1 MRKFLLLNLIFL
13 GSLYSQ
19 DYYYEKYRQKVS
31 KDTDPTI
38 FVIEESIMSKKYF
51 FSLLLCKV
59 KDLVNNENLTKIKE
73 LNITIEDQDSQID
86 ERDDII
92 DDLETQIKKPPNSK
106 LINRIVIATTSLKE
120 DDVIEEKARSLG
132 IDCFRGSEN
141 DVLDRYYRCAKQFEM
156 KTIVRITADCPIIDP
171 TIVDKVIEQFH
182 SGDYDYA
189 TNTIIRTYPVGTD
202 VEIFSFQSLEK
213 SWHEAKLSS
222 EREHVTPFLREK
234 KSKFKIKNVEN
245 AENMSHLR
253 WTLDM
258 NEDLILIRKIVS
270 KMKKRPILMN
280 DILNLFAKEP
290 ELICINEHITKSGG
304 TKI

>member
-1 MRKFLLLNLIFL
+1 MIECIIQARM
-13 GSLYSQ
+13 GSSRLPGKTLMKLDS
-19 DYYYEKYRQKVS
+19 S
-31 KDTDPTI
+31 KTTLD
-38 FVIEESIMSKKYF
+38 FVIEQLSF
-51 FSLLLCKV
+51 
-59 KDLVNNENLTKIKE
+59 
-73 LNITIEDQDSQID
+73 
-86 ERDDII
+86 
-92 DDLETQIKKPPNSK
+92 SK
-106 LINRIVIATTSLKE
+106 LINRVVIATTSLDE
-120 DDVIEEKARSLG
+120 DNVIEEKARTLG
-132 IDCFRGSEN
+132 IDCYRGSET

-182 SGDYDYA
+182 SGNYDYV

-202 VEIFSFQSLEK
+202 VEIFSFQSLER
-213 SWHEAKLSS
+213 SWHEAKLPS

-245 AENMSHLR
+245 VENMSNLR

-280 DILNLFAKEP
+280 DVIDLFSKEP
-290 ELICINEHITKSGG
+290 ELISINEHIAKSGG

>member
-1 MRKFLLLNLIFL
+1 MIECIVQARM
-13 GSLYSQ
+13 GSSRLPGKTLMKLDSSRTTL
-19 DYYYEKYRQKVS
+19 D
-31 KDTDPTI
+31 
-38 FVIEESIMSKKYF
+38 FVIEQLSF
-51 FSLLLCKV
+51 
-59 KDLVNNENLTKIKE
+59 
-73 LNITIEDQDSQID
+73 
-86 ERDDII
+86 
-92 DDLETQIKKPPNSK
+92 SK
-106 LINRIVIATTSLKE
+106 LINRVVIATTSLDE
-120 DDVIEEKARSLG
+120 DNVIEEKARTLG
-132 IDCFRGSEN
+132 IDCYRGSET

-156 KTIVRITADCPIIDP
+156 KSIVRITADCPIIDP

-182 SGDYDYA
+182 SGNYDYV

-202 VEIFSFQSLEK
+202 VEIFSFQSLER
-213 SWHEAKLSS
+213 SWHEAKLPS

-245 AENMSHLR
+245 VENMSNLR

-280 DILNLFAKEP
+280 DVLDLFSKEP
-290 ELICINEHITKSGG
+290 ELISINEHIAKSGG

>member
-1 MRKFLLLNLIFL
+1 MIECIIQARM
-13 GSLYSQ
+13 GSSRLPGKTLMKL
-19 DYYYEKYRQKVS
+19 DE
-31 KDTDPTI
+31 
-38 FVIEESIMSKKYF
+38 
-51 FSLLLCKV
+51 
-59 KDLVNNENLTKIKE
+59 TKTT
-73 LNITIEDQDSQID
+73 LDF
-86 ERDDII
+86 II
-92 DDLETQIKKPPNSK
+92 NQLSFSK
-106 LINRIVIATTSLKE
+106 LIDRIVIATTSLDE
-120 DDVIEEKARSLG
+120 DNVIEKKAKQLD
-132 IDCFRGSEN
+132 IDCFRGSKT

-182 SGDYDYA
+182 SGNYDYV

-202 VEIFSFQSLEK
+202 VEIFSFQSLER
-213 SWHEAKLSS
+213 SWHEAKLPS

-245 AENMSHLR
+245 VENMSNLR

-280 DILNLFAKEP
+280 DVLDLFSKEP
-290 ELICINEHITKSGG
+290 ELISINEHIAKSGG